1 MIEKLRATIA
11 DQETEIESL
20 RRRPTA
26 VDYVHESP
34 QVIRVTDAT
43 PKEVRYEKDEYL
55 IRRNAELAAE
65 LEHSIVT
72 AWVNLERR
80 AKCKV
85 GVGRQTQGDRKTT
98 RLDC

>member
-43 PKEVRYEKDEYL
+43 PKEVRYEKDQYL

-85 GVGRQTQGDRKTT
+85 GVGRQTQGDRKTA
-98 RLDC
+98 RLDS